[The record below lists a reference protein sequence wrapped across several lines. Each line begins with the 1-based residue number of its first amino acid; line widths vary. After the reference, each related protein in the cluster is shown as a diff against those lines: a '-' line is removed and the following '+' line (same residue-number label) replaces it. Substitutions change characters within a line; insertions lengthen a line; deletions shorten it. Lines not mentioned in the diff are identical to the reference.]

1 MPACTSSSCWR
12 SSEMRWLRLAWPVSL
27 PSWAVPVLVAIA
39 VAAFVLGLR
48 GVRLLESAELDLY
61 DRFLRIRAP
70 AQDAVPDPRIVIV
83 TITERDIQ
91 ELGTWPLPDGVL
103 AQSLGT
109 LLALGPRAIGLD
121 VYRDVPVAP
130 GTLELDFILRGSNPI
145 VVVTKF
151 ADGSSAGVGPPRV
164 VKGTEKVGF
173 NDIVVDSGGIVRRGL
188 LFLDDGQTAL
198 YSFALRLAL
207 HYLEPEGLGLGAD
220 PTDESIVKLGATA
233 IRPLGPN
240 DGPYVGIDAAGYQ
253 FLADYRVGRGP
264 FQRITLG
271 ALLQGE
277 VPPEMVRDRIV
288 LIGVTAE
295 SVKDDFYTPLSAG
308 LRPKQYVPGV
318 EIHAHFVS
326 QLLRIAT
333 KGERPLWSPP
343 RWMSWMWILLW
354 AGLGAFLGVRTLK
367 ALSLTAAVGLGLIVI
382 VATAYV
388 AFLKGWWWP
397 VLPPWLAWLGATGF
411 LVAYHSYRESA
422 ERGML
427 MRLFSQHVSKE
438 VAEDIWRDREQFA
451 GGGRPRP
458 RRLVVTALFTDLTGF
473 TTVSERVGPEALM
486 DWLNEYMGA
495 LAPEISRHGGII
507 RQYAG
512 DSIVAMFGVPVPRN
526 TEAEIARDAINAVR
540 CALAMEHRLL
550 ELNQVWQAAGRPVT
564 GMRVG
569 IVTGEAVSGTLGS
582 TDRWEYVVVGDTL
595 NTASR
600 LESFDKDIYPP
611 DPLVRPCRTLIGDS
625 THAYVAD
632 VFDTEWVA
640 EARLK
645 GKQQLVAIYRVLGE
659 RKPEPVSSSAEPLA
673 GSRPSRAG
681 DASHAT
687 PSVAGGGFPREV
699 RE

>member
-1 MPACTSSSCWR
+1 
-12 SSEMRWLRLAWPVSL
+12 MRRLRLAL
-27 PSWAVPVLVAIA
+27 PTFLPGWLVAILVALA
-39 VAAFVLGLR
+39 VTAIVLGLR
-48 GVRLLESAELDLY
+48 GMRLLEPTELAVY

-70 AQDAVPDPRIVIV
+70 GQDAVPDPRILVV
-83 TITERDIQ
+83 TISERDIQ
-91 ELGTWPLPDGVL
+91 EQGTWPLPDGVL
-103 AQSLGT
+103 AQTLDT

-121 VYRDVPVAP
+121 IYRDVPVAP
-130 GTLELDFILRGSNPI
+130 GSLELDWIFRGPQPV

-151 ADGSSAGVGPPRV
+151 GDGSSAGIAPPRV
-164 VKGTEKVGF
+164 VKGTAKVGF

-220 PTDESIVKLGATA
+220 PTDESIVKLGPTA

-240 DGPYVGIDAAGYQ
+240 DGPYVGLDAGGYQ
-253 FLADYRVGRGP
+253 FLVDYLAGPGP
-264 FQRITLG
+264 FQRVSLG
-271 ALLQGE
+271 AVLRGE
-277 VPPEMVRDRIV
+277 VPPEMVRGRVV

-308 LRPKQYVPGV
+308 ASPKQQVPGV

-326 QLLRIAT
+326 QLLRIAI

-343 RWMSWMWILLW
+343 QWLGWLWVLLW
-354 AGLGAFLGVRTLK
+354 AGLGAFLGVRTLN
-367 ALSLTAAVGLGLIVI
+367 AFSLTVAVGLGLIVI
-382 VATAYV
+382 AGTAYL

-397 VLPPWLAWLGATGF
+397 VVPPGLAWLEATGF
-411 LVAYHSYRESA
+411 VVAYQSYRESA

-438 VAEDIWRDREQFA
+438 VAEAIWRDREQFA

-512 DSIVAMFGVPVPRN
+512 DSIVAIFGVPVPRHS
-526 TEAEIARDAINAVR
+526 EAEIARDAINAVR
-540 CALAMEHRLL
+540 CALALERRLL
-550 ELNQVWQAAGRPVT
+550 ELNQVWLAAGRPVT

-600 LESFDKDIYPP
+600 LESFDKDVHPP
-611 DPLVRPCRTLIGDS
+611 EPLARPCRTLIGDS

-659 RKPEPVSSSAEPLA
+659 RRQEPVQSSAESLA
-673 GSRPSRAG
+673 GSRPLRAG
-681 DASHAT
+681 DPPRVTS
-687 PSVAGGGFPREV
+687 SVAGTGLPREV
-699 RE
+699 RQ

>member
-1 MPACTSSSCWR
+1 M
-12 SSEMRWLRLAWPVSL
+12 
-27 PSWAVPVLVAIA
+27 
-39 VAAFVLGLR
+39 
-48 GVRLLESAELDLY
+48 
-61 DRFLRIRAP
+61 
-70 AQDAVPDPRIVIV
+70 PDPRIVIV

-103 AQSLGT
+103 AQTLGT

-264 FQRITLG
+264 FQRITLS

-367 ALSLTAAVGLGLIVI
+367 PLSLTAAVGLGLIVI

-388 AFLKGWWWP
+388 AFLKGWLWP

-526 TEAEIARDAINAVR
+526 TEAEIARDAVNAVR

-659 RKPEPVSSSAEPLA
+659 RKPEPVSSSAEPLV

-681 DASHAT
+681 DAPHAT

>member
-1 MPACTSSSCWR
+1 
-12 SSEMRWLRLAWPVSL
+12 
-27 PSWAVPVLVAIA
+27 
-39 VAAFVLGLR
+39 
-48 GVRLLESAELDLY
+48 VRLLESAELDLY

-103 AQSLGT
+103 AQTLGT

-264 FQRITLG
+264 FQRITLS

-367 ALSLTAAVGLGLIVI
+367 PLSLTAAVGLGLIVI

-388 AFLKGWWWP
+388 AFLKGWLWP

-526 TEAEIARDAINAVR
+526 TEAEIARDAVNAVR

-659 RKPEPVSSSAEPLA
+659 RKPEPVSSSAEPLV

-681 DASHAT
+681 DAPHAT

>member
-1 MPACTSSSCWR
+1 
-12 SSEMRWLRLAWPVSL
+12 MRRLRLLLPVSL
-27 PSWAVPVLVAIA
+27 PGWAVAVLVAIA
-39 VAAFVLGLR
+39 VSAIVLGLR
-48 GVRLLESAELDLY
+48 GARLLESAELDLY
-61 DRFLRIRAP
+61 DSFLRVRAP
-70 AQDAVPDPRIVIV
+70 GQDAAPDPRIVVV
-83 TITERDIQ
+83 TISERDIQ
-91 ELGTWPLPDGVL
+91 EQGTWPLPDGVL
-103 AQSLGT
+103 AQT
-109 LLALGPRAIGLD
+109 LDTLVALGPRAIGLD
-121 VYRDVPVAP
+121 IYRDVPVAP
-130 GTLELDFILRGSNPI
+130 GSLELDFLLRGPHPI

-151 ADGSSAGVGPPRV
+151 ADGSSAGVAPPRV

-207 HYLEPEGLGLGAD
+207 LYLEPEGMGLGAD
-220 PTDESIVKLGATA
+220 PADATIVKLGPTA
-233 IRPLGPN
+233 IRPLGTN
-240 DGPYVGIDAAGYQ
+240 DGPYVGLDAAGYQ
-253 FLADYRVGRGP
+253 FLADYRVGPGP

-271 ALLQGE
+271 AVLRGE
-277 VPPEMVRDRIV
+277 VPPEMVRDRVV

-343 RWMSWMWILLW
+343 PWVGWLWVLVW

-367 ALSLTAAVGLGLIVI
+367 AWSLTVAVGLGLTVI
-382 VATAYV
+382 TVTAYV

-397 VLPPWLAWLGATGF
+397 VLPPGLAWVGATGF

-422 ERGML
+422 ERRML
-427 MRLFSQHVSKE
+427 MRIFSQHVSKE

-473 TTVSERVGPEALM
+473 TTVSERFSPEALM

-495 LAPEISRHGGII
+495 MAPEISRHGGVI

-512 DSIVAMFGVPVPRN
+512 DSIVALFGVPVPRN
-526 TEAEIARDAINAVR
+526 TEAEIAGDAINAVR
-540 CALAMEHRLL
+540 CALALEHRLL
-550 ELNQVWQAAGRPVT
+550 ELNQAWLASGQPFT
-564 GMRVG
+564 GMRIG
-569 IVTGEAVSGTLGS
+569 IVTGEAVAGTLGS

-600 LESFDKDIYPP
+600 LESFDKDVFPP
-611 DPLVRPCRTLIGDS
+611 DPLVRPCRTLIGAS
-625 THAYVAD
+625 TYEYVAD

-659 RKPEPVSSSAEPLA
+659 RKPEPVQSSDETLA

-681 DASHAT
+681 DAPHAT
-687 PSVAGGGFPREV
+687 PGVAGSGLPREV

>member
-1 MPACTSSSCWR
+1 
-12 SSEMRWLRLAWPVSL
+12 MRRLRLVLPTSL
-27 PSWAVPVLVAIA
+27 PGWVVPIVVALA
-39 VAAFVLGLR
+39 VAAIVLGLR
-48 GVRLLESAELDLY
+48 GLWLLEPAELAHY

-70 AQDAVPDPRIVIV
+70 GPDAMPDPRIVVV
-83 TITERDIQ
+83 TISERDIQ
-91 ELGTWPLPDGVL
+91 EQGTWPLSDAVL
-103 AQSLGT
+103 AQTLDA

-121 VYRDVPVAP
+121 IYRDVPVAP
-130 GTLELDFILRGSNPI
+130 GSLELDFILRGPQPVI
-145 VVVTKF
+145 VVTKF
-151 ADGSSAGVGPPRV
+151 ADGSSAGVAPPRV

-188 LFLDDGQTAL
+188 LFLDDGETAL
-198 YSFALRLAL
+198 YAFALRLAL

-220 PTDESIVKLGATA
+220 AADASLVKLGPTA

-240 DGPYVGIDAAGYQ
+240 DGPYVGLDAGGYQ
-253 FLADYRVGRGP
+253 FLVDYLAGPGP
-264 FQRITLG
+264 FQRVSLG
-271 ALLQGE
+271 AVLRGE
-277 VPPEMVRDRIV
+277 VPPELVRGRVV

-308 LRPKQYVPGV
+308 LRPKQQVPGV
-318 EIHAHFVS
+318 EIHAHLVS
-326 QLLRIAT
+326 QLLRTAL

-343 RWMSWMWILLW
+343 LWLGWVWVLLW
-354 AGLGAFLGVRTLK
+354 AGLGAFLGVRTLN
-367 ALSLTAAVGLGLIVI
+367 AFSLTVAVGVGLILI
-382 VATAYV
+382 AGSAYV
-388 AFLKGWWWP
+388 AFVKGWWWP
-397 VLPPWLAWLGATGF
+397 VVPPGLAWLGATGF
-411 LVAYHSYRESA
+411 VVAYRSYRESA

-438 VAEDIWRDREQFA
+438 VAEAIWRDREQFA

-458 RRLVVTALFTDLTGF
+458 QRLVVTALFTDLTGF
-473 TTVSERVGPEALM
+473 TTVSERVGPESLM

-495 LAPEISRHGGII
+495 LAPEISGHGGVI

-512 DSIVAMFGVPVPRN
+512 DSIVALFGVPVPRR
-526 TEAEIARDAINAVR
+526 TEAEIARDAVNAVR
-540 CALAMEHRLL
+540 CALALERRLL
-550 ELNQVWQAAGRPVT
+550 ELNQVWLAAGRPVT

-600 LESFDKDIYPP
+600 LESFDKDVHPP
-611 DPLVRPCRTLIGDS
+611 DPLTRPCRTLIGDS

-659 RKPEPVSSSAEPLA
+659 RKPEPVQSSAESLA
-673 GSRPSRAG
+673 GSRPLQAG
-681 DASHAT
+681 DPPRAT
-687 PSVAGGGFPREV
+687 SRVAGTGLPREAQQ
-699 RE
+699 